1 MGERYT
7 YHPLA
12 AGGRRETIHLD
23 IMDEGRR
30 QFDSL
35 PIAQTEH
42 LIVINHSA
50 HVLDPS
56 SVDRHIQANPLLLSD
71 VSATWCGNACDCTVS
86 PLVYENICA
95 AEKFIHSH
103 RYRIKTLLLTTLW

>member
-12 AGGRRETIHLD
+12 DGGRCDHSPGYHG
-23 IMDEGRR
+23 EGRR

-35 PIAQTEH
+35 PIAETEH

-56 SVDRHIQANPLLLSD
+56 SVDRHIEANPLLLSD
-71 VSATWCGNACDCTVS
+71 VSATWCGNACDCTVNT
-86 PLVYENICA
+86 LVFENICA